1 MSGLPNTIEG
11 SHLRAAVTHIF
22 VVLLLLSA
30 VASLANIGRRLTA
43 VSDKVTTAMSIYARY
58 YTRDFTI

>member
-30 VASLANIGRRLTA
+30 VASLANI
-43 VSDKVTTAMSIYARY
+43 YAE
-58 YTRDFTI
+58 D